1 MAGSKKRCARVTLG
15 SCLTRSSSNRWATP
29 PTRPVPAAWAAA
41 KGGSPSSPVEHFFPD
56 MRFMTVEAYYTSEMG
71 LIKELGDQGGHVRGS
86 FPGANTRPALT
97 AKSRQ

>member
-1 MAGSKKRCARVTLG
+1 
-15 SCLTRSSSNRWATP
+15 
-29 PTRPVPAAWAAA
+29 
-41 KGGSPSSPVEHFFPD
+41 
-56 MRFMTVEAYYTSEMG
+56 MTVEAYYTSEMG